1 MAHDIWYLSPTQ
13 KGLRVGQRHLH
24 LRHFEY
30 DLQNGR
36 VGCKTFAQLDHT
48 RRAILAKP
56 VAGRRL
62 VVACLLEGRH
72 YGRLFEAHFDKGLN
86 ELRVGGRIAMAVDT
100 HNLH

>member
-1 MAHDIWYLSPTQ
+1 MAYDIWYLSPTQ
-13 KGLRVGQRHLH
+13 KGLWVAQRHLH

-36 VGCKTFAQLDHT
+36 VGRKTFAQLDHA

-72 YGRLFEAHFDKGLN
+72 YGRLFKAHFDKRIN
-86 ELRVGGRIAMAVDT
+86 EVRVRGRIAMAVDA